1 MNAEETNNEN
11 FQNMH
16 PAAPLE
22 PVNTGLPTGAS
33 NTATTTIQSSKSK
46 PIEKKKPTVKQFED
60 DKTPHDK
67 LLSSALDQEPATYKL
82 ADFMSRP
89 SFEKY
94 SRHLTRVQDIVTK
107 LGCKIRV
114 PKIDRSFVPFVET
127 VTYDGQLPNFGA
139 MYSFTPTVQQPHP
152 TGEVNFNDPTFSA
165 PRATA
170 LQNNVQQPEEWA
182 QAQRLVRLFR
192 SNRNLEV
199 KWSSD
204 VTQVLLTAISTN
216 RWDWLK
222 NGTRQNR
229 ASAQAT
235 VTDIT
240 SLFTKDLDVAHG
252 TLDTDMIAHWIYD
265 FYVPDEN
272 WAEEQIPQLNV
283 ININDLATFYNTS
296 VSTIISNKATVL
308 NLSTSSDNFTP
319 WGDNAIAKMIVLR
332 PEDNVIVNI
341 GAPVVNNAEYRGCPC
356 RAIPCNQFVK
366 PLDNHVG
373 AILDQTLDEQTLE
386 FSLFLNLWH
395 LNSDVNPLPDV
406 TLTTYRA
413 DFQDALIRYHSRPE
427 PALGV
432 LDNSKLTRSKV
443 FWTYR
448 IVKTI
453 LLQMAFKQYSA
464 QTRVHITNTAGR
476 VVDVPLFRAK
486 YLGMFNSPTG
496 IDPNNGNYGGNP
508 VWIPFEFI
516 NNNAQIG
523 WSLPLDA
530 TNTTYGQRLSFAN
543 YKWPKSMVIR
553 GDAVSYI
560 NINNAVEAPDIQVI
574 LVHNYTNCVPL
585 TMRYWRANNHISSV
599 NPANYSHNDLLRVAN
614 TAWDET
620 TYDNQVTEELTF

>member
-11 FQNMH
+11 FQNTH

-33 NTATTTIQSSKSK
+33 NTSTTTVQSTAHK
-46 PIEKKKPTVKQFED
+46 PVEKKKPNVKQFED

-67 LLSSALDQEPATYKL
+67 LLSSALDQEPASYKL
-82 ADFMSRP
+82 VDFMSRP
-89 SFEKY
+89 YFEKY
-94 SRHLTRVQDIVTK
+94 SRHLTRVQDIVSK

-114 PKIDRSFVPFVET
+114 PKIDRSFVPYVET
-127 VTYDGQLPNFGA
+127 VSYDGRVPNFGPD
-139 MYSFTPTVQQPHP
+139 YSFTATTAHP
-152 TGEVNFNDPTFSA
+152 NPLGDQNFNDPTFNA
-165 PRATA
+165 PRAA
-170 LQNNVQQPEEWA
+170 NVANNDPRQDHW
-182 QAQRLVRLFR
+182 QAAERQTNISR

-229 ASAQAT
+229 AAAQAT

-240 SLFTKDLDVAHG
+240 SLFTKDIDVAHG
-252 TLDTDMIAHWIYD
+252 TLDTDLVAHWMYNY
-265 FYVPDEN
+265 YVPEEEDE
-272 WAEEQIPQLNV
+272 ALLPQLNI

-296 VSTIISNKATVL
+296 VTTIVSNKATLL
-308 NLSTSSDNFTP
+308 NLSTDATNFTV
-319 WGDNAIAKMIVLR
+319 WGDNALAKLVVLK
-332 PEDNVIVNI
+332 PDDNVIINI
-341 GAPVVNNAEYRGCPC
+341 GAPVENNAEFRGCPC
-356 RAIPCNQFVK
+356 RTIPCYQLVT

-395 LNSDVNPLPDV
+395 LNTGIEPETTV

-413 DFQDALIRYHSRPE
+413 DLQDSLIRYHSRPE
-427 PALGV
+427 LALGV
-432 LDNSKLTRSKV
+432 ITNTTLRRSKV

-448 IVKTI
+448 VLKTI

-464 QTRVHITNTAGR
+464 QVGVHITNTSGR
-476 VVDVPLFRAK
+476 VLDVPLFRAK
-486 YLGMFNSPTG
+486 FLGMFSSNTAV
-496 IDPNNGNYGGNP
+496 DPNNGGHHTNP

-516 NNNAQIG
+516 NNNAQPG
-523 WSLPLDA
+523 WAITLDA
-530 TNTTYGQRLSFAN
+530 TNTTYGQRLAFAN
-543 YKWPKSMVIR
+543 YKWPKSIICEEDV
-553 GDAVSYI
+553 VNYV
-560 NINNAVEAPDIQVI
+560 NINSEVEAPDIQVAM
-574 LVHNYTNCVPL
+574 HSKYTWCVPL

-599 NPANYSHNDLLRVAN
+599 NPATYSHNNLLRVAN

-620 TYDNQVTEELTF
+620 TYDNQATEEITF